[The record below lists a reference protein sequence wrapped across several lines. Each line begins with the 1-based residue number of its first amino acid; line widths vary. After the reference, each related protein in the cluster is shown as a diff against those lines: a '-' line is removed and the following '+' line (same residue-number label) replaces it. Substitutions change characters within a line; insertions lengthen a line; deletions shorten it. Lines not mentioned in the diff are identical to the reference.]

1 MMYDIKLKGTCRLAK
16 QTNEMDMLHG
26 SLWDKLILFAAPVAL
41 TAILEQLFNAADVA
55 ILGQY
60 LGKDAMA
67 AVGNSV
73 PIVGLI
79 VAFYLGIS
87 LGSNV
92 IIARA
97 IGARDFDE
105 ASSAVH
111 SSVAL
116 AILAGILILLLG
128 EALALPMLRALSVPE
143 EVMPMAESYLRVFLL
158 GMPFMSIYNFAAA
171 ILRSRGDTKTPMIAL
186 LIASILNVLLDFL
199 FVAGLAWG
207 VAGAAFGTALS
218 YWVAAWML
226 FLALRHAQGIL
237 HVEYHRL
244 SLNKGHLQD
253 IFAIGMPA
261 ALQGMVF
268 CIANLCIQAAINSL
282 GPEAMAASAAGFI
295 IEIIV
300 YCFVLAFQQ
309 SCTTFVSQNY
319 GAGNLARCKEVTQK
333 CLLLSLFT
341 HTAICIPVFIFTR
354 PLLALF
360 NPDPVIIA
368 LGVDR
373 IHYVAILEGLGLFI
387 DIFSGAMR
395 GYGYSLMPAI
405 VTLIGICGVRLL
417 WVFFVFPQDPSFVR
431 LLLAYPLSWSITS
444 FCIYLLY
451 RFFMRHVKKPMS
463 LREV

>member
-1 MMYDIKLKGTCRLAK
+1 MAK
-16 QTNEMDMLHG
+16 QANEMDMLHG

-41 TAILEQLFNAADVA
+41 TAILEQLFNAADVT

-105 ASSAVH
+105 ASTAVH
-111 SSVAL
+111 SSIAL
-116 AILAGILILLLG
+116 AILAGILILLAG
-128 EALALPMLRALSVPE
+128 EALALPMLRALGVPE

-186 LIASILNVLLDFL
+186 FVASILNVFLDFL
-199 FVAGLAWG
+199 FVAVLPWG
-207 VAGAAFGTALS
+207 VAGAALGTALS
-218 YWVAAWML
+218 YLVAAWML
-226 FLALRHAQGIL
+226 FFSLRHAQGIL
-237 HVEYHRL
+237 HVDYHRL
-244 SLNKGHLQD
+244 SLKWGHLQD

-282 GPEAMAASAAGFI
+282 GSEAMAASAAGFI

-319 GAGNLARCKEVTQK
+319 GAGNLPRCKEVTQK
-333 CLLLSLFT
+333 CLLLALFT
-341 HTAICIPVFIFTR
+341 HTTLCIPVFIFTR

-360 NPDPVIIA
+360 NPDPTIIA

-395 GYGYSLMPAI
+395 GYGYSLMPAV

-417 WVFFVFPQDPSFVR
+417 WVFFVFPQNPSFVR

-444 FCIYLLY
+444 LCIYLLY
-451 RFFMRHVKKPMS
+451 RFFMRHVKKPTS
-463 LREV
+463 LRHAL